1 MSINQL
7 ASATVDAAS
16 IGFFCWV
23 VYVLAAVFA
32 GAA

>member
-16 IGFFCWV
+16 ISFFCWT
-23 VYVLAAVFA
+23 VYVLASVLV